1 MGGRV
6 NKKDFARQL
15 RGRST
20 DAERVLWYH
29 LRSRRFTWYK
39 FRRQV
44 PIGKYVVDFFCCGS
58 RLIVEVDGNQ
68 HAVQAE
74 YDRNRD
80 GWLDQAGYRV
90 LRLPDNVVL
99 KQLEVALEAIW
110 RALQQPAGPP
120 GKRA

>member
-1 MGGRV
+1 V

-29 LRSRRFTWYK
+29 LRARRFAGYK

-44 PIGKYVVDFFCCGS
+44 PIGDYVVDFLCCGS
-58 RLIVEVDGNQ
+58 RLIVEVGGNQ
-68 HAVQAE
+68 HALQAE
-74 YDRNRD
+74 YDRKRD
-80 GWLDQAGYRV
+80 GWLQQAGYRV

-99 KQLEVALEAIW
+99 KQRQVALEAIW
-110 RALQQPAGPP
+110 QELQKPP
-120 GKRA
+120 PTLQEKGRS

>member
-1 MGGRV
+1 M

-15 RGRST
+15 RGRLT
-20 DAERVLWYH
+20 DAERRLWYH
-29 LRSRRFTWYK
+29 LRSRRVTGYK

-44 PIGKYVVDFFCCGS
+44 PIGDYGVDFICCGS

-68 HAVQAE
+68 HAAQAE

-80 GWLDQAGYRV
+80 RWLERAGYRV

-99 KQLEVALEAIW
+99 KQSEVALEAIW
-110 RALQQPAGPP
+110 RALQQPVGPP
-120 GKRA
+120 GKQA